1 MRPYGLLR
9 AGFPYLKTIGEFMR
23 MHFPT
28 DVAPARD
35 GRLYVIGKGSM
46 YTKGKSGPILV
57 TNIEDDNLGSFG
69 WKSYE
74 ESVADACF
82 MWPMAIQ
89 LDVEQRELYIS
100 DSATHRISGFTTDG
114 EYLGRWGEHGS
125 GEGQFDRPS
134 GLAIDS
140 EDLLYV
146 VDSMNHRVQKY
157 TKDGR
162 YISHFGEFGDGPGQF
177 NMPWGITIDE
187 EGTIYVADWR
197 NDRIQQFSADGEFIR
212 MFGTSG
218 HEDGELYRPAGVAVD
233 MHGDIYVCDWGNNRV
248 QLFAKDGHFVQK
260 FVGGRDHVEGQPGE
274 NAHPHRQAPPDA
286 RDCGL
291 RAGEILRAS
300 PLRTRRRTRPHVRP
314 GLRALP
320 HPDLQEGSLRDG
332 RDGND
337 AALPSSDAELH
348 VGPRLSVVGS
358 RTQREEVFGLSIGNG
373 EAKSRT
379 PPLRLRCPLPCS
391 SRSS

>member
-1 MRPYGLLR
+1 M
-9 AGFPYLKTIGEFMR
+9 
-23 MHFPT
+23 
-28 DVAPARD
+28 APARD

-89 LDVEQRELYIS
+89 LNVEQRELYIS

-114 EYLGRWGEHGS
+114 EYLGRWGEQGS
-125 GEGQFDRPS
+125 AEGQFDRPA

-146 VDSMNHRVQKY
+146 VDSMNHRVQKF

-177 NMPWGITIDE
+177 NAPWGITIDE

-197 NDRIQQFSADGEFIR
+197 NDRIQLFSPDGEFIR

-248 QLFAKDGHFVQK
+248 QLFAEDGHFVQK
-260 FVGGRDHVEGQPGE
+260 FVGDATMSRANLERMFTRTAKLRRMRETAAYEPEKYFARPRSVRVDEHGHMYV
-274 NAHPHRQAPPDA
+274 PDYEHY
-286 RDCGL
+286 R
-291 RAGEILRAS
+291 I
-300 PLRTRRRTRPHVRP
+300 
-314 GLRALP
+314 
-320 HPDLQEGSLRDG
+320 QIYKKGSLRDG

-337 AALPSSDAELH
+337 AAFPSSDAELH
-348 VGPRLSVVGS
+348 VGPSCFAQRLHVKKN
-358 RTQREEVFGLSIGNG
+358 IW
-373 EAKSRT
+373 
-379 PPLRLRCPLPCS
+379 PLPCRGRGQMTYFTS
-391 SRSS
+391 VTP